1 MLNCSSISTAWLT
14 RIIAAVLLL
23 TVFVYPSSSPIALA
37 ATMNMAN
44 SQDASVTVP
53 DGTELTAIT
62 TEEISSKTAA
72 ENDPIT
78 FKVDEDVSVNG
89 RVVIAKGATVKGIVT
104 ESEKSGR
111 MGKSG
116 RLNIRVESVAA
127 VDGQSIKL
135 RASKSGKGGDKTGSV
150 IALSLLVSPL
160 FLLKKGKDAKVKEG
174 TKIKIFTDETKTIQA
189 K

>member
-1 MLNCSSISTAWLT
+1 MLNRFSATTTGFARTIT
-14 RIIAAVLLL
+14 IALLL
-23 TVFVYPSSSPIALA
+23 TVFAYPLSLPTTLA
-37 ATMNMAN
+37 ATAPAR
-44 SQDASVTVP
+44 SAQGISVAIP
-53 DGTELTAIT
+53 DGTELTAVT
-62 TEEISSKTAA
+62 TEEISSKTAV

-78 FKVDEDVSVNG
+78 FKVVDDVIVNG
-89 RVVIAKGATVKGIVT
+89 HTVIAKDATVKGIVT

-116 RLNIRVESVAA
+116 RLNIRVESVTA
-127 VDGQSIKL
+127 VDGQPVKL

-160 FLLKKGKDAKVKEG
+160 FLLKKGKDAKVKAG
-174 TKIKIFTDETKTIQA
+174 TKIKIFTDETKTVQA